1 MNFLYPNML
10 WCLFALAIPIVIHLF
25 NFRRHKIVYFSNTA
39 TLKTIEQENAK
50 TKKLKYIIA
59 LIMRMLF
66 IAGLVFAFA
75 YPYNPEQKLRT
86 DDADNLVAVYI
97 DNSMS
102 MHSQSS
108 EISLIEDAR
117 SSARKMVSNIS
128 PSQRFVLLTNSH
140 QPDNEYP
147 MNQDEMLMSVD
158 AMQTEASPLMF
169 NNLYENLQMIMKRN
183 CFESASLFM
192 YSDFQEN
199 MMNMEGL
206 VADSAIQI
214 VAMPLASDY
223 QQNIYIDTVWLSSP
237 ILQKGLANEI
247 NVRIVNESGK
257 EINGLPVNFE
267 IDGKSVAFNTI
278 DIPTNGKNDVAM
290 QFIINDDN
298 HGFISGTDAIH
309 RVSSYPASVSINDYP
324 ITFDDT
330 YNFVL
335 NVRPIIKIVELTS
348 NDSDVKTRFIAS
360 QPSSPIV
367 TLFSNDSLFDYHSV
381 DPRRIDQQYLSDC
394 QMIIID
400 GDANLNE
407 TMWQTIRDF
416 ANDGGSVVVFPSEVF
431 EGSNNSEFSNDT
443 LSISTIAF
451 QHPFFDDIFVNIPNN
466 ADLPKV
472 YKHVQIDKK
481 RFHNTLSLISL
492 QNGTSFFTLS
502 KIGSGNIFCFASQL
516 GKDWTNFADNSLFV
530 PIMYKIAMLGGQMSR
545 LSYTL
550 GVDKDLTINDLTA
563 FSEGDIR
570 IHDEKGNLEMIPMVE
585 MRNNRALIRLYDELP
600 GAGFYTI
607 NKGDEV
613 IETTAWNDNRK
624 ESKMKFLDREEVDK
638 LLKDKG
644 LNVLAVMKANE
655 IHSDDVMEMMV
666 RRSMLWK
673 SFILL
678 SLITMLIEILVLRF
692 WK

>member
-1 MNFLYPNML
+1 MSFLYPNIL
-10 WCLFALAIPIVIHLF
+10 WCLFALAIPIIIHLF

-75 YPYNPEQKLRT
+75 YPYNPEQKLKT

-117 SSARKMVSNIS
+117 ASARKMVSNIS

-147 MNQDEMLMSVD
+147 MNQDEMLMSID
-158 AMQTEASPLMF
+158 AMQIEASPLMF

-183 CFESASLFM
+183 GFKSASLFM
-192 YSDFQEN
+192 YSDFQDN
-199 MMNMEGL
+199 MMNMDGL
-206 VADSAIQI
+206 VADSAIQL
-214 VAMPLASDY
+214 VAMPLKSDY
-223 QQNIYIDTVWLSSP
+223 QQNIYIDTVWLTSP

-247 NVRIVNESGK
+247 NVRVVNESAK
-257 EINGLPVNFE
+257 DVNGLPVNFE

-278 DIPTNGKNDVAM
+278 DIPANGKNEVAM
-290 QFIINDDN
+290 QFVLNE
-298 HGFISGTDAIH
+298 SGEKVA
-309 RVSSYPASVSINDYP
+309 AVSINDYP

-330 YNFVL
+330 YNFTL
-335 NVRPIIKIVELTS
+335 NVRPIIKIVELST
-348 NDSDVKTRFIAS
+348 DVKTHGRAS
-360 QPSSPIV
+360 QQLQSPV
-367 TLFSNDSLFDYHSV
+367 ETLFSNDSLFSYNRI

-394 QMIIID
+394 QMVIVD

-407 TMWQTIRDF
+407 TMWKTIIDF
-416 ANDGGSVVVFPSEVF
+416 ANDGGSVVIFPSEVA
-431 EGSNNSEFSNDT
+431 ELSKVSEISNDT
-443 LSISTIAF
+443 LSISTIAS

-472 YKHVQIDKK
+472 FKHVQIDKK
-481 RFHNTLSLISL
+481 RFNNTLLLISL
-492 QNGTSFFTLS
+492 QNNTSFFTLS

-516 GKDWTNFADNSLFV
+516 GKDWTNFADNALFV
-530 PIMYKIAMLGGQMSR
+530 PIMYKIAMMGGQMNR
-545 LSYTL
+545 LAYTL
-550 GVDKDLTINDLTA
+550 GVDKDITINDLTA
-563 FSEGDIR
+563 FSEGDVRIR
-570 IHDEKGNLEMIPMVE
+570 DAQGNFEMIPMVE

-607 NKGDEV
+607 NRGDEV

-624 ESKMKFLDREEVDK
+624 ESKMKFWDREEVDK
-638 LLKDKG
+638 ILKDNG
-644 LNVLAVMKANE
+644 LNVLAVMKADD

-673 SFILL
+673 SFIIMALI
-678 SLITMLIEILVLRF
+678 SLLIEILVLRF

>member
-1 MNFLYPNML
+1 ML
-10 WCLFALAIPIVIHLF
+10 FGLFALAIPIIIHLF

-50 TKKLKYIIA
+50 TKKLKYIIS

-75 YPYNPEQKLRT
+75 YPYNPEQKLKV

-117 SSARKMVSNIS
+117 ASARKIVSNIS
-128 PSQRFVLLTNSH
+128 PSQRFVLLTNSR

-147 MNQDEMLMSVD
+147 MNQDEMLMSID
-158 AMQTEASPLMF
+158 AMQTEASPMSF

-183 CFESASLFM
+183 GFKSASLFM
-192 YSDFQEN
+192 YSDFQDN
-199 MMNMEGL
+199 MMSVDGL
-206 VADSAIQI
+206 VADSAIQL
-214 VAMPLASDY
+214 VAMPLKSDY

-247 NVRIVNESGK
+247 NVRVVNESGK
-257 EINGLPVNFE
+257 DINGLPVNFE

-278 DIPTNGKNDVAM
+278 DIPANGKNEVAM
-290 QFIINDDN
+290 QFVLHD
-298 HGFISGTDAIH
+298 SGENNAT
-309 RVSSYPASVSINDYP
+309 VSINDYP

-335 NVRPIIKIVELTS
+335 NVRPIIKIVELS
-348 NDSDVKTRFIAS
+348 AGVGDLSIK
-360 QPSSPIV
+360 
-367 TLFSNDSLFDYHSV
+367 TLFSNDSLFDYQV
-381 DPRRIDQQYLSDC
+381 MNPYRIDQQFLSDC
-394 QMIIID
+394 QMVVVD
-400 GDANLNE
+400 GNANLNE
-407 TMWQTIRDF
+407 TMWQTIIDF
-416 ANDGGSVVVFPSEVF
+416 ANNGGSVVVFPSEVSDN
-431 EGSNNSEFSNDT
+431 SNLSDDT
-443 LSISTIAF
+443 LSISTISS
-451 QHPFFDDIFVNIPNN
+451 HHDFFSDIFVNIPNN

-481 RFHNTLSLISL
+481 RFYNTLTLISL

-502 KIGSGNIFCFASQL
+502 KIGGGNVFSFASQF
-516 GKDWTNFADNSLFV
+516 GKDWTNFADNALFV
-530 PIMYKIAMLGGQMSR
+530 PIMYKVAMLGGQMGS
-545 LSYTL
+545 LLYTL
-550 GVDKDLTINDLTA
+550 GVDKEILINDLTA
-563 FSEGDIR
+563 FSDGDVRIR
-570 IHDEKGNLEMIPMVE
+570 DAQGSFEMIPIVE

-613 IETTAWNDNRK
+613 IETTAWNDSRK

-644 LNVLAVMKANE
+644 LNVLAVMKADE
-655 IHSDDVMEMMV
+655 IHSNDMMEMMV

-673 SFILL
+673 SFIILAL
-678 SLITMLIEILVLRF
+678 ISLLIEILVLRF

>member
-1 MNFLYPNML
+1 ML
-10 WCLFALAIPIVIHLF
+10 FGLFALAIPIIIHLF

-50 TKKLKYIIA
+50 TKKLKYIIS

-75 YPYNPEQKLRT
+75 YPYNPEQKLKV

-117 SSARKMVSNIS
+117 ASARKIVSNIS
-128 PSQRFVLLTNSH
+128 PSQRFVLLTNSR

-147 MNQDEMLMSVD
+147 MNQDEMLMSID
-158 AMQTEASPLMF
+158 AMQTEASPMSF

-183 CFESASLFM
+183 GFKSASLFM
-192 YSDFQEN
+192 YSDFQDN
-199 MMNMEGL
+199 MMSVDGL
-206 VADSAIQI
+206 VADSSIQL
-214 VAMPLASDY
+214 VAMPLKSDY
-223 QQNIYIDTVWLSSP
+223 QQNIYIDTVWLASP

-247 NVRIVNESGK
+247 NVRVVNESGK
-257 EINGLPVNFE
+257 DINGLPVNFE
-267 IDGKSVAFNTI
+267 IDGKSLAFNTI
-278 DIPTNGKNDVAM
+278 DIPANGKNEVAM
-290 QFIINDDN
+290 QFVLHD
-298 HGFISGTDAIH
+298 SGENNAT
-309 RVSSYPASVSINDYP
+309 VSINDYP

-335 NVRPIIKIVELTS
+335 NVRPIIKIVELS
-348 NDSDVKTRFIAS
+348 AGVGDLSIK
-360 QPSSPIV
+360 
-367 TLFSNDSLFDYHSV
+367 TLFSNDSLFDYQV
-381 DPRRIDQQYLSDC
+381 MNPYRIDQQYLSDC
-394 QMIIID
+394 QMVVVD
-400 GDANLNE
+400 GEANLNE
-407 TMWQTIRDF
+407 TMWQTIIDF
-416 ANDGGSVVVFPSEVF
+416 ANNGGSVVVFPSEVSDK
-431 EGSNNSEFSNDT
+431 SNLSDDT
-443 LSISTIAF
+443 LSISTISS
-451 QHPFFDDIFVNIPNN
+451 HHDFFSDIFVNIPNN

-481 RFHNTLSLISL
+481 RFSNTLTLISL
-492 QNGTSFFTLS
+492 QNSTSFFTLS
-502 KIGSGNIFCFASQL
+502 KIGGGNVFSFASQF
-516 GKDWTNFADNSLFV
+516 GKDWTNFADNALFV
-530 PIMYKIAMLGGQMSR
+530 PIMYKVAMLGGQMGR

-550 GVDKDLTINDLTA
+550 GVDKDILINDLTA
-563 FSEGDIR
+563 FSDGDVRIR
-570 IHDEKGNLEMIPMVE
+570 DAQGSFELIPIVE

-613 IETTAWNDNRK
+613 IETTAWNDSRK

-644 LNVLAVMKANE
+644 LNVLAVMKADE
-655 IHSDDVMEMMV
+655 IHSNDMMEMMV

-673 SFILL
+673 SFIILAL
-678 SLITMLIEILVLRF
+678 ISLLIEILVLRF

>member
-1 MNFLYPNML
+1 MKFLYPNML
-10 WCLFALAIPIVIHLF
+10 WWLFVLAIPIIIHLF

-50 TKKLKYIIA
+50 TKKLKYIFA

-75 YPYNPEQKLRT
+75 YPYNPDQKLKI

-117 SSARKMVSNIS
+117 SSARALVSNIS
-128 PSQRFVLLTNSH
+128 PSQRFVLLTNSR
-140 QPDNEYP
+140 QLDNEYP
-147 MNQDEMLMSVD
+147 MNQDEMLMSID
-158 AMQTEASPLMF
+158 AMQAEASPLTF

-183 CFESASLFM
+183 AFKSASLFM

-206 VADSAIQI
+206 VADSAIQL
-214 VAMPLASDY
+214 VVMPLASDY

-237 ILQKGLANEI
+237 ILQKDLANEI

-257 EINGLPVNFE
+257 DINGLPVNFE
-267 IDGKSVAFNTI
+267 IDSKSVAFNTI
-278 DIPTNGKNDVAM
+278 DIPANGKNDIAM
-290 QFIINDDN
+290 QFVLNE
-298 HGFISGTDAIH
+298 SGEKTA
-309 RVSSYPASVSINDYP
+309 VVSINDYP

-335 NVRPIIKIVELTS
+335 NVRPIIKIVELSTGTG
-348 NDSDVKTRFIAS
+348 DLAIK
-360 QPSSPIV
+360 
-367 TLFSNDSLFDYHSV
+367 TLFSNDSLFDYIV
-381 DPRRIDQQYLSDC
+381 MNPYRIDQQYLADC
-394 QMIIID
+394 QMVIID

-407 TMWQTIRDF
+407 TMWQTIIDF
-416 ANDGGSVVVFPSEVF
+416 AKDGGSVVVFPSEF
-431 EGSNNSEFSNDT
+431 SENSKSSDISDDT
-443 LSISTIAF
+443 LSISAISSN
-451 QHPFFDDIFVNIPNN
+451 HEFFSDIFVSIPKN

-481 RFHNTLSLISL
+481 QFTNTLTLISL
-492 QNGTSFFTLS
+492 QNSTSFFTLS
-502 KIGSGNIFCFASQL
+502 KVGSGNIFSFASQL
-516 GKDWTNFADNSLFV
+516 GKAWTNFADNSLFV

-550 GVDKDLTINDLTA
+550 GVDKDITINDLTA
-563 FSEGDIR
+563 FLEGDIR
-570 IHDEKGNLEMIPMVE
+570 IRDANDNFEMIPMVD

-600 GAGFYTI
+600 GAGFYTV

-624 ESKMKFLDREEVDK
+624 ESKMKFLDREEADK
-638 LLKDKG
+638 LLKDNG
-644 LNVLAVMKANE
+644 LNVLAVMKADE
-655 IHSDDVMEMMV
+655 IHSDDVMEMMI
-666 RRSMLWK
+666 RRSMMWK

>member
-1 MNFLYPNML
+1 ML
-10 WCLFALAIPIVIHLF
+10 FGLFALAIPIIIHLF

-50 TKKLKYIIA
+50 TKKLKYIIS

-66 IAGLVFAFA
+66 IVGLVFAFA
-75 YPYNPEQKLRT
+75 YPYNPEQKLKV

-117 SSARKMVSNIS
+117 ASARKIVGNIS
-128 PSQRFVLLTNSH
+128 PSQRFVLLTNSR

-147 MNQDEMLMSVD
+147 MNQDEMLMSID
-158 AMQTEASPLMF
+158 AMQTEASPMSF

-183 CFESASLFM
+183 GFKSASLFM
-192 YSDFQEN
+192 YSDFQDN
-199 MMNMEGL
+199 MMSVDGL
-206 VADSAIQI
+206 VADSSIQL
-214 VAMPLASDY
+214 VAMPLKSDY
-223 QQNIYIDTVWLSSP
+223 QQNIYIDTVWLASP

-247 NVRIVNESGK
+247 NVRVVNESGK
-257 EINGLPVNFE
+257 DINGLPVNFE

-278 DIPTNGKNDVAM
+278 DIPANGKNEVAM
-290 QFIINDDN
+290 QFVLHD
-298 HGFISGTDAIH
+298 SGENNAT
-309 RVSSYPASVSINDYP
+309 VSINDYP

-335 NVRPIIKIVELTS
+335 NVRPIIKIVELS
-348 NDSDVKTRFIAS
+348 AGVGDLSIK
-360 QPSSPIV
+360 
-367 TLFSNDSLFDYHSV
+367 TLFSNDSLFDYHV
-381 DPRRIDQQYLSDC
+381 MNPYRLDQQFLSDC
-394 QMIIID
+394 QMVVVD
-400 GDANLNE
+400 GEANLNE
-407 TMWQTIRDF
+407 TMWQTIIDF
-416 ANDGGSVVVFPSEVF
+416 ANNGGSVVVFPSEVSDK
-431 EGSNNSEFSNDT
+431 SNLSDDT
-443 LSISTIAF
+443 LSISTISS
-451 QHPFFDDIFVNIPNN
+451 HHEFFSDIFVNIPNN

-472 YKHVQIDKK
+472 YKHIQIDKS
-481 RFHNTLSLISL
+481 RFSNTLILISL

-502 KIGSGNIFCFASQL
+502 KIGSGNVFCFASQL
-516 GKDWTNFADNSLFV
+516 GKDWTNFADNALFV
-530 PIMYKIAMLGGQMSR
+530 PIMYKIAMISGQMNR

-550 GVDKDLTINDLTA
+550 GVDKDITINDLTA
-563 FSEGDIR
+563 FSDGDVRIR
-570 IHDEKGNLEMIPMVE
+570 DTQGNFEMIPMVE
-585 MRNNRALIRLYDELP
+585 MRNNRALIELYDELP

-607 NKGDEV
+607 SKGDEV

-624 ESKMKFLDREEVDK
+624 ESEMKFLDREEVYK

-644 LNVLAVMKANE
+644 LDVLAVMKADE
-655 IHSDDVMEMMV
+655 IHSNDMMEMMV

-673 SFILL
+673 SFIILAL
-678 SLITMLIEILVLRF
+678 ISLLIEILVLRF

>member
-1 MNFLYPNML
+1 MKFLYPNML
-10 WCLFALAIPIVIHLF
+10 WWLFALAIPIIIHLF
-25 NFRRHKIVYFSNTA
+25 NFRRHKIVYFSNTE

-75 YPYNPEQKLRT
+75 YPYNPDQKLKT

-117 SSARKMVSNIS
+117 SSARALVSNIS
-128 PSQRFVLLTNSH
+128 PSQRFVLLTNSR
-140 QPDNEYP
+140 QLDNEYP
-147 MNQDEMLMSVD
+147 MNQDEMLMSID
-158 AMQTEASPLMF
+158 AMQAEASPLMF

-183 CFESASLFM
+183 GFKSASLFM
-192 YSDFQEN
+192 YSDFQDN
-199 MMNMEGL
+199 MMIMEGL
-206 VADSAIQI
+206 VADSAIQL
-214 VAMPLASDY
+214 VVMPLASDY

-237 ILQKGLANEI
+237 ILQKDLANEI

-257 EINGLPVNFE
+257 DINGLPVNFE
-267 IDGKSVAFNTI
+267 IDSKSVAFNTI
-278 DIPTNGKNDVAM
+278 DIPANGKNDIAM
-290 QFIINDDN
+290 QFVLNE
-298 HGFISGTDAIH
+298 SGEKTA
-309 RVSSYPASVSINDYP
+309 VVSINDYP

-335 NVRPIIKIVELTS
+335 NVRPIIKIVELSTGTG
-348 NDSDVKTRFIAS
+348 DLAIK
-360 QPSSPIV
+360 
-367 TLFSNDSLFDYHSV
+367 TLFSNDSLFDYIV
-381 DPRRIDQQYLSDC
+381 MNPYRIDQQYLADC
-394 QMIIID
+394 QMVIVD

-407 TMWQTIRDF
+407 TMWQTIIDF
-416 ANDGGSVVVFPSEVF
+416 AKDGGSVVVFPSEF
-431 EGSNNSEFSNDT
+431 SENSKSSDISDDT
-443 LSISTIAF
+443 LSISTISSN
-451 QHPFFDDIFVNIPNN
+451 HEFFNDIFVNIPNN

-481 RFHNTLSLISL
+481 QFTNTLTLISL
-492 QNGTSFFTLS
+492 QNSTSFFTLS
-502 KIGSGNIFCFASQL
+502 KVGSGNIFSFASQL
-516 GKDWTNFADNSLFV
+516 GKDWTNFAENSLFV

-550 GVDKDLTINDLTA
+550 GVDKDITINDLTA

-570 IHDEKGNLEMIPMVE
+570 IRDANDNFEMIPMVD

-600 GAGFYTI
+600 GAGFYTVNI
-607 NKGDEV
+607 GDEV

-638 LLKDKG
+638 LLKDNG
-644 LNVLAVMKANE
+644 LNVLAVMKADE
-655 IHSDDVMEMMV
+655 IHSDDVMEMMI
-666 RRSMLWK
+666 RRSMMWK

>member
-1 MNFLYPNML
+1 ML
-10 WCLFALAIPIVIHLF
+10 FGLFALAIPIIIHLF

-50 TKKLKYIIA
+50 TKKLKYIIS

-75 YPYNPEQKLRT
+75 YPYNPEQKLKV

-117 SSARKMVSNIS
+117 ASARKIVSNIS
-128 PSQRFVLLTNSH
+128 PSQRFVLLTNSR

-147 MNQDEMLMSVD
+147 MNQDEMLMSID
-158 AMQTEASPLMF
+158 AMQTEASPMSF

-183 CFESASLFM
+183 GFKSASLFM
-192 YSDFQEN
+192 YSDFQDN
-199 MMNMEGL
+199 MMSVDGL
-206 VADSAIQI
+206 VADSAIQL
-214 VAMPLASDY
+214 VAMPLKSDY

-247 NVRIVNESGK
+247 NVRVVNESGK
-257 EINGLPVNFE
+257 DINGLPVNFE

-278 DIPTNGKNDVAM
+278 DIPANGKNEVAM
-290 QFIINDDN
+290 QFVLHD
-298 HGFISGTDAIH
+298 SGENNAT
-309 RVSSYPASVSINDYP
+309 VSINDYP

-335 NVRPIIKIVELTS
+335 NVRPIIKIVELS
-348 NDSDVKTRFIAS
+348 AGVGDLSIK
-360 QPSSPIV
+360 
-367 TLFSNDSLFDYHSV
+367 TLFSNDSLFDYHV
-381 DPRRIDQQYLSDC
+381 MNPYRIDQQYLSDC
-394 QMIIID
+394 QMVVVD
-400 GDANLNE
+400 GEANLNE
-407 TMWQTIRDF
+407 TMWQTIIDF
-416 ANDGGSVVVFPSEVF
+416 ANNGGSVVVFPSEVSDK
-431 EGSNNSEFSNDT
+431 SNLSDDT
-443 LSISTIAF
+443 LSISTISS
-451 QHPFFDDIFVNIPNN
+451 HHEFFSDIFVNIPNN
-466 ADLPKV
+466 ADLPRV

-481 RFHNTLSLISL
+481 RFSNTLTLISL

-502 KIGSGNIFCFASQL
+502 KIGGGNVFSFASQF
-516 GKDWTNFADNSLFV
+516 GRDWTNFADNALFV
-530 PIMYKIAMLGGQMSR
+530 PIMYKVAMLGGQMGR

-550 GVDKDLTINDLTA
+550 GVDKDILINDLTA
-563 FSEGDIR
+563 FSDGDVRIR
-570 IHDEKGNLEMIPMVE
+570 DAQGSFEMIPIVE

-600 GAGFYTI
+600 GAGFYTV

-613 IETTAWNDNRK
+613 IETTAWNDSRK

-644 LNVLAVMKANE
+644 LNVLAVMKADE
-655 IHSDDVMEMMV
+655 IHSNDMMEMMV

-673 SFILL
+673 SFIILAL
-678 SLITMLIEILVLRF
+678 ISLLIEILVLRF

>member
-1 MNFLYPNML
+1 MSFLYPNML
-10 WCLFALAIPIVIHLF
+10 FGLFALAIPIVIHLF

-39 TLKTIEQENAK
+39 TLKTIEQEDAK

-75 YPYNPEQKLRT
+75 YPYNPEHKLKT

-102 MHSQSS
+102 MHSLSS
-108 EISLIEDAR
+108 EVSLIEDAR
-117 SSARKMVSNIS
+117 SSARALVSNIS
-128 PSQRFVLLTNSH
+128 PSQRFVLLTNSR

-147 MNQDEMLMSVD
+147 MNQDEMLMSID
-158 AMQTEASPLMF
+158 AMQTEASPMSF

-183 CFESASLFM
+183 GFKSASLFM
-192 YSDFQEN
+192 YSDFQDN

-206 VADSAIQI
+206 VADSAIQL
-214 VAMPLASDY
+214 VAMPLKSDY

-237 ILQKGLANEI
+237 ILQKDLANEI

-257 EINGLPVNFE
+257 DINGLPVNFE

-278 DIPTNGKNDVAM
+278 DIPANGKNEVAM
-290 QFIINDDN
+290 QFVLHD
-298 HGFISGTDAIH
+298 SGENNAT
-309 RVSSYPASVSINDYP
+309 VSINDYP

-335 NVRPIIKIVELTS
+335 NVRPIIKIVELSGVETHG
-348 NDSDVKTRFIAS
+348 RAS
-360 QPSSPIV
+360 LQSVSPIA
-367 TLFSNDSLFDYHSV
+367 TLFSNDSLFDYHV
-381 DPRRIDQQYLSDC
+381 MNPYRIDQQYLADC

-407 TMWQTIRDF
+407 TMWQNIIDF
-416 ANDGGSVVVFPSEVF
+416 ANDGGSVVVFPSESSESSKV
-431 EGSNNSEFSNDT
+431 SEFSDDT
-443 LSISTIAF
+443 LSISAISSN
-451 QHPFFDDIFVNIPNN
+451 HEFFSDIFVSIPNN

-481 RFHNTLSLISL
+481 HFSNTLSLILL

-502 KIGSGNIFCFASQL
+502 KIGSGNIFSFASQL

-530 PIMYKIAMLGGQMSR
+530 PIMYKIAMLGGQMGR

-550 GVDKDLTINDLTA
+550 GVDKDIVINDLTA

-570 IHDEKGNLEMIPMVE
+570 IRDEQGNFEMIPMVE
-585 MRNNRALIRLYDELP
+585 MRNNRALVRLYDELP

-607 NKGDEV
+607 NKGDE
-613 IETTAWNDNRK
+613 IIDKTAWNDNRK

-638 LLKDKG
+638 LLKDNS
-644 LNVLAVMKANE
+644 LNVLAVMKSDE
-655 IHSDDVMEMMV
+655 IHSNDVMEMMI
-666 RRSMLWK
+666 RRSMMWK

-678 SLITMLIEILVLRF
+678 SLISLLIEILVLRF

>member
-1 MNFLYPNML
+1 MSFLYPNIL
-10 WCLFALAIPIVIHLF
+10 WCLFALAIPIIIHLF

-75 YPYNPEQKLRT
+75 YPYNREQKLKT

-117 SSARKMVSNIS
+117 ASARKMVSNIS

-147 MNQDEMLMSVD
+147 MNQDEMLMSID
-158 AMQTEASPLMF
+158 AMQIEASPLMF

-183 CFESASLFM
+183 GFKSASLFM
-192 YSDFQEN
+192 YSDFQDN
-199 MMNMEGL
+199 MMNMDGL
-206 VADSAIQI
+206 VADSAIQL
-214 VAMPLASDY
+214 VAMPLKSDY
-223 QQNIYIDTVWLSSP
+223 QQNIYIDTVWLTSP

-247 NVRIVNESGK
+247 NVRVVNESAK
-257 EINGLPVNFE
+257 DVNGLPVNFE

-278 DIPTNGKNDVAM
+278 DIPANGKNEVAM
-290 QFIINDDN
+290 QFVLNE
-298 HGFISGTDAIH
+298 SGEKVA
-309 RVSSYPASVSINDYP
+309 AVSINDYP

-330 YNFVL
+330 YNFTL
-335 NVRPIIKIVELTS
+335 NERPIIKIVELST
-348 NDSDVKTRFIAS
+348 DVKTHGRAS
-360 QPSSPIV
+360 QQLQSPV
-367 TLFSNDSLFDYHSV
+367 ETLFSNDSLFSYNRI

-394 QMIIID
+394 QMVIVD

-407 TMWQTIRDF
+407 TMWKTIIDF
-416 ANDGGSVVVFPSEVF
+416 ANDGGSVVIFPSEVA
-431 EGSNNSEFSNDT
+431 ELSKVSEISNDT
-443 LSISTIAF
+443 LSISTIAS

-472 YKHVQIDKK
+472 FKHVQIDKK
-481 RFHNTLSLISL
+481 RFNNTLLLISL
-492 QNGTSFFTLS
+492 QNNTSFFTLS

-516 GKDWTNFADNSLFV
+516 GKDWTNFADNALFV
-530 PIMYKIAMLGGQMSR
+530 PIMYKIAMMGGQMSR

-550 GVDKDLTINDLTA
+550 GIDKDITINNLTA

-570 IHDEKGNLEMIPMVE
+570 ICDEKSSFEMIPMVE
-585 MRNNRALIRLYDELP
+585 MRNNRVLIRLYDELP

-607 NKGDEV
+607 NRGDEV

-638 LLKDKG
+638 LLKDNG
-644 LNVLAVMKANE
+644 LNVLAVMKADD

-673 SFILL
+673 SFIIMALI
-678 SLITMLIEILVLRF
+678 SLLIEILVLRF

>member
-1 MNFLYPNML
+1 MSFLYPNML
-10 WCLFALAIPIVIHLF
+10 WCLFALAIPIIIHLF

-75 YPYNPEQKLRT
+75 YPYNPEQKLKI

-117 SSARKMVSNIS
+117 SSARALVSNIS
-128 PSQRFVLLTNSH
+128 PSQRFVLLTNSR
-140 QPDNEYP
+140 QLDNEYP
-147 MNQDEMLMSVD
+147 MNQDEMLMSID
-158 AMQTEASPLMF
+158 AMQTEASPLTF

-183 CFESASLFM
+183 GFKSASLFM

-199 MMNMEGL
+199 MMNMDA
-206 VADSAIQI
+206 VSADSAIQI

-237 ILQKGLANEI
+237 VLQIGLANEV
-247 NVRIVNESGK
+247 NARIVNESDK
-257 EINGLPVNFE
+257 DVNGLPVYLE
-267 IDGKSVAFNTI
+267 IAGSSVAFTTV
-278 DIPTNGKNDVAM
+278 DIPANGKNEVAM
-290 QFIINDDN
+290 QFVLNE
-298 HGFISGTDAIH
+298 SGEKTAT
-309 RVSSYPASVSINDYP
+309 VSINDYP

-335 NVRPIIKIVELTS
+335 NVRPVIKITELS
-348 NDSDVKTRFIAS
+348 ANNGES
-360 QPSSPIV
+360 QISA
-367 TLFSNDSLFDYHSV
+367 LFSNDSMFDYNRV
-381 DPRRIDQQYLSDC
+381 DPRRIDQQYLTDC
-394 QMIIID
+394 QMVIVD
-400 GDANLNE
+400 GDADINE
-407 TMWQTIRDF
+407 TMWQSIIDF
-416 ANDGGSVVVFPSEVF
+416 ANDGGSVVVFPSERS
-431 EGSNNSEFSNDT
+431 ENSNNSEFSNDT
-443 LSISTIAF
+443 LSISHIASN
-451 QHPFFDDIFVNIPNN
+451 HEFFSDIFVNIPNN

-472 YKHVQIDKK
+472 FKHSQIDKK
-481 RFHNTLSLISL
+481 RFPNTLTLISL

-502 KIGSGNIFCFASQL
+502 KIGNGNVFSFASQL

-530 PIMYKIAMLGGQMSR
+530 PIIYKIAMLGGQMNR

-570 IHDEKGNLEMIPMVE
+570 IRDAQGNFEMIPMVE

-613 IETTAWNDNRK
+613 IETMAWNDNRK

-638 LLKDKG
+638 LLKDNG
-644 LNVLAVMKANE
+644 LNVLAVMKADE
-655 IHSDDVMEMMV
+655 IHSDDVMRIMI
-666 RRSMLWK
+666 RRSMMWK
-673 SFILL
+673 SFIILA
-678 SLITMLIEILVLRF
+678 LITLLIEILVLRF

>member
-1 MNFLYPNML
+1 MSFLYPNIL
-10 WCLFALAIPIVIHLF
+10 WCLFALAIPIIIHLF

-66 IAGLVFAFA
+66 IAALVFAFSH
-75 YPYNPEQKLRT
+75 PYNPEQKLKT

-102 MHSQSS
+102 MQSQSS

-117 SSARKMVSNIS
+117 ASARKIVSNIS
-128 PSQRFVLLTNSH
+128 PSQRFVLLTNSR

-147 MNQDEMLMSVD
+147 MNQDEMLMSID
-158 AMQTEASPLMF
+158 AMQTESSPMSF

-183 CFESASLFM
+183 GFKSASLFM
-192 YSDFQEN
+192 YSDFQDN
-199 MMNMEGL
+199 MMNMDGL
-206 VADSAIQI
+206 VADSAIQL
-214 VAMPLASDY
+214 VAMPLKSDY

-237 ILQKGLANEI
+237 VLQSGLANEV
-247 NVRIVNESGK
+247 NARIVNESAK
-257 EINGLPVNFE
+257 DVNGLPVYIE
-267 IDGKSVAFNTI
+267 IAGSSVAFTTV
-278 DIPTNGKNDVAM
+278 DIPANGKNDIAM
-290 QFIINDDN
+290 QFVLNE
-298 HGFISGTDAIH
+298 SGEKNAT
-309 RVSSYPASVSINDYP
+309 VSINDYP

-335 NVRPIIKIVELTS
+335 NVRPIIKIVELS
-348 NDSDVKTRFIAS
+348 AGAGDLAI
-360 QPSSPIV
+360 Q
-367 TLFSNDSLFDYHSV
+367 TLFENDSLFEYHTIS
-381 DPRRIDQQYLSDC
+381 PYRIDQQYLSDC
-394 QMIIID
+394 QMVIID
-400 GDANLNE
+400 GDVNLNE
-407 TMWQTIRDF
+407 TMWQTIIDF
-416 ANDGGSVVVFPSEVF
+416 ANDGGSVIVFPSE
-431 EGSNNSEFSNDT
+431 GSEHSNVSEFSNDT
-443 LSISTIAF
+443 LSISTIAS
-451 QHPFFDDIFVNIPNN
+451 HHEFFSDIFVNIPNN

-472 YKHVQIDKK
+472 FKHVQIDKK
-481 RFHNTLSLISL
+481 RFSNSLMIISL

-502 KIGSGNIFCFASQL
+502 KIGSGNVFCFASQL
-516 GKDWTNFADNSLFV
+516 GKDWTNFADNALFV
-530 PIMYKIAMLGGQMSR
+530 PIMYKIAMLGGQMSQ

-550 GVDKDLTINDLTA
+550 GVDKDIMINDLTA
-563 FSEGDIR
+563 FSEGDVRIR
-570 IHDEKGNLEMIPMVE
+570 DAQGNFEMIPMVD

-613 IETTAWNDNRK
+613 IETTAWNDSRK
-624 ESKMKFLDREEVDK
+624 ESKMKFSDREEVDK
-638 LLKDKG
+638 ILKDNG
-644 LNVLAVMKANE
+644 LNVLAVMKADE
-655 IHSDDVMEMMV
+655 IHSNDVMEMMV

-678 SLITMLIEILVLRF
+678 SLISLLIEILVLRF

>member
-1 MNFLYPNML
+1 MSFLYPNML
-10 WCLFALAIPIVIHLF
+10 WCLFALAVPIIIHLF

-75 YPYNPEQKLRT
+75 YPYNPEQKLKT
-86 DDADNLVAVYI
+86 DDAENLVAVYI

-117 SSARKMVSNIS
+117 SSARALVSNIR
-128 PSQRFVLLTNSH
+128 PSQRFVLLTNSR
-140 QPDNEYP
+140 QLDNEYP
-147 MNQDEMLMSVD
+147 MNKDEMLMSID
-158 AMQTEASPLMF
+158 AMQTEASPLAF

-183 CFESASLFM
+183 GFKSSSLFM

-199 MMNMEGL
+199 MMSMEG
-206 VADSAIQI
+206 VVSDSTIQI

-237 ILQKGLANEI
+237 VLQIGLANEV
-247 NVRIVNESGK
+247 NARIVNESDK
-257 EINGLPVNFE
+257 AVNGLPVYLE
-267 IDGKSVAFNTI
+267 IAGSSVAFTTV
-278 DIPTNGKNDVAM
+278 DILANGKNEVAM
-290 QFIINDDN
+290 QFVLNE
-298 HGFISGTDAIH
+298 SGEKTAT
-309 RVSSYPASVSINDYP
+309 VSINDYP

-335 NVRPIIKIVELTS
+335 NVRPVIKIAELS
-348 NDSDVKTRFIAS
+348 ANNGELPFA
-360 QPSSPIV
+360 
-367 TLFSNDSLFDYHSV
+367 TLFSNDLLFDYDRV
-381 DPRRIDQQYLSDC
+381 DPRRIDQQYLADC
-394 QMIIID
+394 QMVIVD
-400 GDANLNE
+400 GDADINE
-407 TMWQTIRDF
+407 TMWQSIIDF
-416 ANDGGSVVVFPSEVF
+416 ANDGGSVVVFPSERS
-431 EGSNNSEFSNDT
+431 ENSNNSEFSNDT
-443 LSISTIAF
+443 LSISAIASN
-451 QHPFFDDIFVNIPNN
+451 HEFFSDIFVNIPDN

-472 YKHVQIDKK
+472 FKHVQIDKK
-481 RFHNTLSLISL
+481 RFPNTLTLISL

-502 KIGSGNIFCFASQL
+502 KVGSGNIFSFASQL
-516 GKDWTNFADNSLFV
+516 GKDWTNFTDNSLFV
-530 PIMYKIAMLGGQMSR
+530 PIMYKIAMLGGQMNR

-570 IHDEKGNLEMIPMVE
+570 IRDAQGNFEMIPMVE

-613 IETTAWNDNRK
+613 IETMAWNDNRK

-638 LLKDKG
+638 LLKDNG
-644 LNVLAVMKANE
+644 LNVLAVMKADE
-655 IHSDDVMEMMV
+655 IHSDDVMKTMI
-666 RRSMLWK
+666 RRSMMWK
-673 SFILL
+673 SFIILA
-678 SLITMLIEILVLRF
+678 LITLLIEILVLRF

>member
-1 MNFLYPNML
+1 ML
-10 WCLFALAIPIVIHLF
+10 WCLFVLAIPIIIHLF

-75 YPYNPEQKLRT
+75 YPYNPDQKLKT
-86 DDADNLVAVYI
+86 DDADNLMAVYI

-117 SSARKMVSNIS
+117 SSARALVSNIS
-128 PSQRFVLLTNSH
+128 PSQRFVLLTNSR
-140 QPDNEYP
+140 QLDNEYP
-147 MNQDEMLMSVD
+147 MNQDEMLMSID
-158 AMQTEASPLMF
+158 AMQTEASPLTF
-169 NNLYENLQMIMKRN
+169 NNLYENLQMIIKRN
-183 CFESASLFM
+183 GFKSASLFV

-199 MMNMEGL
+199 MMNMDGL

-214 VAMPLASDY
+214 VAMPLKSDY

-237 ILQKGLANEI
+237 ILQQDLANEI
-247 NVRIVNESGK
+247 NVRIVNESEK
-257 EINGLPVNFE
+257 DINGLPVNFE

-278 DIPTNGKNDVAM
+278 DIRANEKNDIAM
-290 QFIINDDN
+290 QFVLDN
-298 HGFISGTDAIH
+298 GGDAARH
-309 RVSSYPASVSINDYP
+309 VSTMASVSINDYP

-335 NVRPIIKIVELTS
+335 NVRPIIKIVELSTGTG
-348 NDSDVKTRFIAS
+348 DLTIK
-360 QPSSPIV
+360 
-367 TLFSNDSLFDYHSV
+367 TLFANDSLFDYNV
-381 DPRRIDQQYLSDC
+381 MNPYRIDQQYLSDC
-394 QMIIID
+394 QMVIID
-400 GDANLNE
+400 GDADLNE
-407 TMWQTIRDF
+407 TMRQNIIDF
-416 ANDGGSVVVFPSEVF
+416 ARDGGSVVVFPSESSEYF
-431 EGSNNSEFSNDT
+431 ESSEISDDT
-443 LSISTIAF
+443 LSISTIASN
-451 QHPFFDDIFVNIPNN
+451 HEFFNDIFVNIPHN
-466 ADLPKV
+466 ADLPTV
-472 YKHVQIDKK
+472 YKYIQIDKK
-481 RFHNTLSLISL
+481 RFSNTMTLISL

-502 KIGSGNIFCFASQL
+502 KVGGGNIFSFASQL

-570 IHDEKGNLEMIPMVE
+570 IRDAQGSFEMIPMVE
-585 MRNNRALIRLYDELP
+585 IRNNQVLIRLYDELP
-600 GAGFYTI
+600 GAGLYTI
-607 NKGDEV
+607 NKGAEV
-613 IETTAWNDNRK
+613 IETMAWNDNRI
-624 ESKMKFLDREEVDK
+624 ESKMKFLDREEVYK
-638 LLKDKG
+638 LLKDNG
-644 LNVLAVMKANE
+644 LNILAVMKADE
-655 IHSDDVMEMMV
+655 IHSDDMMEMMV
-666 RRSMLWK
+666 RRSMIWK

>member
-1 MNFLYPNML
+1 ML
-10 WCLFALAIPIVIHLF
+10 FGLFALAIPIIIHLF

-50 TKKLKYIIA
+50 TKKLKYIIS

-75 YPYNPEQKLRT
+75 YPYNPEQKLKV

-117 SSARKMVSNIS
+117 ASARKIIGNIS
-128 PSQRFVLLTNSH
+128 PSQRFVLLTNSR

-147 MNQDEMLMSVD
+147 MNQDEMLMSID
-158 AMQTEASPLMF
+158 AMQTEASPMSF

-183 CFESASLFM
+183 AFKSASLFM
-192 YSDFQEN
+192 YSDFQDN
-199 MMNMEGL
+199 MMSVDGL
-206 VADSAIQI
+206 VADSAIQL
-214 VAMPLASDY
+214 VAMPLKSDY

-247 NVRIVNESGK
+247 NVRVVNESGK
-257 EINGLPVNFE
+257 DINGLPVNFE

-278 DIPTNGKNDVAM
+278 DIPANGKNEVAM
-290 QFIINDDN
+290 QFVLHD
-298 HGFISGTDAIH
+298 SGENNAT
-309 RVSSYPASVSINDYP
+309 VSINDYP

-335 NVRPIIKIVELTS
+335 NVRPIIKIVELS
-348 NDSDVKTRFIAS
+348 AGVGDLSIK
-360 QPSSPIV
+360 
-367 TLFSNDSLFDYHSV
+367 TLFSNDSLFDYQV
-381 DPRRIDQQYLSDC
+381 MNPYRIDQQYLSDC
-394 QMIIID
+394 QMVIVD
-400 GDANLNE
+400 GDASLNE
-407 TMWQTIRDF
+407 TMWQTIIDF
-416 ANDGGSVVVFPSEVF
+416 ANNGGSVVVFPSEVSDK
-431 EGSNNSEFSNDT
+431 SNLSDDT
-443 LSISTIAF
+443 LSISTISS
-451 QHPFFDDIFVNIPNN
+451 HHEFFSDIFVNIPNN
-466 ADLPKV
+466 ANLPRV

-481 RFHNTLSLISL
+481 RFSNTLTLISL

-502 KIGSGNIFCFASQL
+502 KIGGGNVFSFTSQF
-516 GKDWTNFADNSLFV
+516 GKDWTNFADNALFV
-530 PIMYKIAMLGGQMSR
+530 PIMYKVAMLGGQMGR

-550 GVDKDLTINDLTA
+550 GVDKDILINDLKA
-563 FSEGDIR
+563 FSDGDVRIR
-570 IHDEKGNLEMIPMVE
+570 DAQGSFEMIPIVE
-585 MRNNRALIRLYDELP
+585 MRNNRTLIRLYDELP
-600 GAGFYTI
+600 GAGFYTV

-613 IETTAWNDNRK
+613 IETTAWNDSRK

-644 LNVLAVMKANE
+644 LNVLAVMKADE
-655 IHSDDVMEMMV
+655 IHSNDMMEMMV

-673 SFILL
+673 SFIILAL
-678 SLITMLIEILVLRF
+678 ISLLIEILVLRF

>member
-1 MNFLYPNML
+1 MSFLYPNIL
-10 WCLFALAIPIVIHLF
+10 WCLFALAIPIIIHLF

-75 YPYNPEQKLRT
+75 YPYNPEQKLKT

-102 MHSQSS
+102 MQSQSS

-117 SSARKMVSNIS
+117 ASARKIVSNIS
-128 PSQRFVLLTNSH
+128 PSQRFVLLTNSR

-147 MNQDEMLMSVD
+147 MNQDEMLMSID
-158 AMQTEASPLMF
+158 AMQTESSPMSF

-183 CFESASLFM
+183 GFKSASLFM
-192 YSDFQEN
+192 YSDFQDN
-199 MMNMEGL
+199 MMNMDGL
-206 VADSAIQI
+206 VADSAIQL
-214 VAMPLASDY
+214 VAMPLKSDY

-237 ILQKGLANEI
+237 VLQSGLANEV
-247 NVRIVNESGK
+247 NARIVNESAK
-257 EINGLPVNFE
+257 DVNGLPVYLE
-267 IDGKSVAFNTI
+267 IAGSSVAFTTV
-278 DIPTNGKNDVAM
+278 DIPANGKNDIAM
-290 QFIINDDN
+290 QFVLNE
-298 HGFISGTDAIH
+298 SGEKNAT
-309 RVSSYPASVSINDYP
+309 VSINDYP
-324 ITFDDT
+324 ITFDDI

-335 NVRPIIKIVELTS
+335 NVRPIIKIVELS
-348 NDSDVKTRFIAS
+348 AGAGDLAI
-360 QPSSPIV
+360 Q
-367 TLFSNDSLFDYHSV
+367 TLFENDSLFEYHTIS
-381 DPRRIDQQYLSDC
+381 PYRIDQQSLSDC
-394 QMIIID
+394 QMVIID

-407 TMWQTIRDF
+407 TMWQTIIDF
-416 ANDGGSVVVFPSEVF
+416 ANDGGSVIVFPSE
-431 EGSNNSEFSNDT
+431 GSEHSNVSEFSNDT
-443 LSISTIAF
+443 LSISTIAS
-451 QHPFFDDIFVNIPNN
+451 HHEFFSDIFVNIPNN

-472 YKHVQIDKK
+472 FKHVQIDKK
-481 RFHNTLSLISL
+481 RFSNSLMLISL

-502 KIGSGNIFCFASQL
+502 KIGRGNVFCFASQL
-516 GKDWTNFADNSLFV
+516 GKDWTNFADNALFV
-530 PIMYKIAMLGGQMSR
+530 PIMYKIAMLGGQMSQ

-550 GVDKDLTINDLTA
+550 GVDKDIMINDLTA
-563 FSEGDIR
+563 FSEGDVRIR
-570 IHDEKGNLEMIPMVE
+570 DAQGNFEMIPMVD

-613 IETTAWNDNRK
+613 IETTAWNDSRK
-624 ESKMKFLDREEVDK
+624 ESKMKFSDREEVDK
-638 LLKDKG
+638 ILKDNG
-644 LNVLAVMKANE
+644 LNVLAVMKADE
-655 IHSDDVMEMMV
+655 IHSNDVMEMMV

-678 SLITMLIEILVLRF
+678 SLISLLIEILVLRF

>member
-1 MNFLYPNML
+1 MKFLYPNML
-10 WCLFALAIPIVIHLF
+10 WCLFALAIPIIIHLF

-75 YPYNPEQKLRT
+75 YPYNPEQKLKT

-117 SSARKMVSNIS
+117 VSARALVSNIS
-128 PSQRFVLLTNSH
+128 PSQRFVLLTNSR
-140 QPDNEYP
+140 QLDNEYP
-147 MNQDEMLMSVD
+147 MNQDEMLMSID
-158 AMQTEASPLMF
+158 AMQTEASPLTF

-183 CFESASLFM
+183 GFKSASLFM
-192 YSDFQEN
+192 YSDFQDN
-199 MMNMEGL
+199 MMNMEGV

-214 VAMPLASDY
+214 VAMPLKSDY

-237 ILQKGLANEI
+237 ILQKDLANEI
-247 NVRIVNESGK
+247 NVRVVNESVK
-257 EINGLPVNFE
+257 EIKGLPVNFE
-267 IDGKSVAFNTI
+267 IDGKAVAFNTI
-278 DIPTNGKNDVAM
+278 DVPANGKNEVAM
-290 QFIINDDN
+290 QFVLNE
-298 HGFISGTDAIH
+298 SGEKTAT
-309 RVSSYPASVSINDYP
+309 VSINDYP

-335 NVRPIIKIVELTS
+335 NVRPIIKIVELST
-348 NDSDVKTRFIAS
+348 NNGDAAIK
-360 QPSSPIV
+360 
-367 TLFSNDSLFDYHSV
+367 TLFSNDSLFEYHAV
-381 DPRRIDQQYLSDC
+381 DSRRIDQQYLADC
-394 QMIIID
+394 QMVIAD
-400 GDANLNE
+400 SDAEINE
-407 TMWQTIRDF
+407 TMWQNIIDF
-416 ANDGGSVVVFPSEVF
+416 AKDGGSVVVFPSERS
-431 EGSNNSEFSNDT
+431 ENSNNTEFFNDT
-443 LSISTIAF
+443 LSISHIASN
-451 QHPFFDDIFVNIPNN
+451 HEFFNDIFINIPAN

-481 RFHNTLSLISL
+481 RFSNTLTLISL

-502 KIGSGNIFCFASQL
+502 KIGSGNVFCFASKL
-516 GKDWTNFADNSLFV
+516 GKDWSNFTENSLFV
-530 PIMYKIAMLGGQMSR
+530 PIMYKIAMLGGKVDR
-545 LSYTL
+545 LSYTIGIDNEL
-550 GVDKDLTINDLTA
+550 LINDLSV
-563 FSEGDIR
+563 FSEGNIR
-570 IHDEKGNLEMIPMVE
+570 IRDIENTSEMIPIVE
-585 MRNNRALIRLYDELP
+585 LRNNRALIRLYDDLP

-607 NKGDEV
+607 NRGGEV
-613 IETTAWNDNRK
+613 IETTAWNDSRK
-624 ESKMKFLDREEVDK
+624 ESKMKFLDGEEVDK
-638 LLKDKG
+638 MLKNNG
-644 LNVLAVMKANE
+644 LNVLAVMRADE
-655 IHSDDVMEMMV
+655 IHSNDVMEIMV

-673 SFILL
+673 SFIIL

>member
-10 WCLFALAIPIVIHLF
+10 WCLFALAIPIIIHLF

-75 YPYNPEQKLRT
+75 YPYNTEQKLKT

-117 SSARKMVSNIS
+117 ASARALVSNIS
-128 PSQRFVLLTNSH
+128 PSQRFVLLTNSR
-140 QPDNEYP
+140 QLDNEYP
-147 MNQDEMLMSVD
+147 MNQDEMLMSID
-158 AMQTEASPLMF
+158 AMQTEASPLTF

-183 CFESASLFM
+183 GFKSVSLFM

-199 MMNMEGL
+199 MMNMDGL

-214 VAMPLASDY
+214 VVMPLASDY

-237 ILQKGLANEI
+237 ILQKDLANEI
-247 NVRIVNESGK
+247 NLRIVNESGK
-257 EINGLPVNFE
+257 DINGLPVNFE

-278 DIPTNGKNDVAM
+278 DIPANGKNDIAM
-290 QFIINDDN
+290 QFVLTE
-298 HGFISGTDAIH
+298 SGEKTAI
-309 RVSSYPASVSINDYP
+309 VSINDYP

-335 NVRPIIKIVELTS
+335 NVRPIIRIVELST
-348 NDSDVKTRFIAS
+348 NNGDAAIK
-360 QPSSPIV
+360 
-367 TLFSNDSLFDYHSV
+367 TLFSNDSLFDYHV
-381 DPRRIDQQYLSDC
+381 INPYRIDQQYLSDC
-394 QMIIID
+394 QMVIVD

-407 TMWQTIRDF
+407 TMWKTIIDF
-416 ANDGGSVVVFPSEVF
+416 ANDGGSVVIFPSEVA
-431 EGSNNSEFSNDT
+431 ELSKISEISYDT
-443 LSISTIAF
+443 LSISAISSN
-451 QHPFFDDIFVNIPNN
+451 HEFFNDIFVSIPNN

-472 YKHVQIDKK
+472 YKHIQIDKK
-481 RFHNTLSLISL
+481 RFSNTLTLISL

-502 KIGSGNIFCFASQL
+502 KIGSGNIFSFASQL
-516 GKDWTNFADNSLFV
+516 GKDWTNYADNSLFV
-530 PIMYKIAMLGGQMSR
+530 PIMYKIAMLGGQMNK

-550 GVDKDLTINDLTA
+550 GVDKDLTLNDLTA

-570 IHDEKGNLEMIPMVE
+570 IRDVNDNFEMIPMVDI
-585 MRNNRALIRLYDELP
+585 RNNRAMIRLYDELP

-607 NKGDEV
+607 NKGDEI
-613 IETTAWNDNRK
+613 IETTAWNDNRE

-638 LLKDKG
+638 LLKDNG
-644 LNVLAVMKANE
+644 LNVLAVMKNDE
-655 IHSDDVMEMMV
+655 IHSDDVMEMMI
-666 RRSMLWK
+666 RRSMMWK

>member
-1 MNFLYPNML
+1 ML
-10 WCLFALAIPIVIHLF
+10 FGLFALAIPIIIHLF

-50 TKKLKYIIA
+50 TKKLKYIIS

-75 YPYNPEQKLRT
+75 YPYNPEQKLKV

-117 SSARKMVSNIS
+117 ASARKIVSNIS
-128 PSQRFVLLTNSH
+128 PSQRFVLLTNSR

-147 MNQDEMLMSVD
+147 MNQDEMLMSID
-158 AMQTEASPLMF
+158 AMQTEASPMSF

-183 CFESASLFM
+183 GFKSASLFM
-192 YSDFQEN
+192 YSDFQDN
-199 MMNMEGL
+199 MMSVDGL
-206 VADSAIQI
+206 VADSAIQL
-214 VAMPLASDY
+214 VAMPLKSDY

-247 NVRIVNESGK
+247 NVRVVNESGK
-257 EINGLPVNFE
+257 DINGLPVNFE

-278 DIPTNGKNDVAM
+278 DIPANGKNEVAM
-290 QFIINDDN
+290 QFVLHD
-298 HGFISGTDAIH
+298 SGENNAT
-309 RVSSYPASVSINDYP
+309 VSINDYP

-335 NVRPIIKIVELTS
+335 NVRPIIKIVELS
-348 NDSDVKTRFIAS
+348 AGVGDLSIK
-360 QPSSPIV
+360 
-367 TLFSNDSLFDYHSV
+367 TLFSNDSLFDYQV
-381 DPRRIDQQYLSDC
+381 MNPYRIDQQYLSDC
-394 QMIIID
+394 QMVVVD
-400 GDANLNE
+400 GEANLNE
-407 TMWQTIRDF
+407 TMWQTIIDF
-416 ANDGGSVVVFPSEVF
+416 ANNGGSVVVFPSEVSDK
-431 EGSNNSEFSNDT
+431 SNLSDDT
-443 LSISTIAF
+443 LSISTISS
-451 QHPFFDDIFVNIPNN
+451 HHEFFSDIFVNIPNN
-466 ADLPKV
+466 ADLPRV

-481 RFHNTLSLISL
+481 RFSNTLTLISL

-502 KIGSGNIFCFASQL
+502 KIGGGNVFSFASQF
-516 GKDWTNFADNSLFV
+516 GKDWTNFADNALFV
-530 PIMYKIAMLGGQMSR
+530 PIMYKVAMLGGQMGR

-550 GVDKDLTINDLTA
+550 GVDKDILINDLTA
-563 FSEGDIR
+563 FSDGDVRIR
-570 IHDEKGNLEMIPMVE
+570 DAQGNFEMIPMVE

-600 GAGFYTI
+600 GAGFYTV

-613 IETTAWNDNRK
+613 IETTAWNDSRK

-644 LNVLAVMKANE
+644 LNVLAVMKADE
-655 IHSDDVMEMMV
+655 IHSNDMMEMMV

-673 SFILL
+673 SFIILAL
-678 SLITMLIEILVLRF
+678 ISLLIEILVLRF

>member
-1 MNFLYPNML
+1 ML
-10 WCLFALAIPIVIHLF
+10 FGLFALAIPIIIHLF

-50 TKKLKYIIA
+50 TKKLKYIIS

-75 YPYNPEQKLRT
+75 YPYNPEQKLKV

-117 SSARKMVSNIS
+117 ASARKIVSNIS
-128 PSQRFVLLTNSH
+128 PSQRFVLLTNSR

-147 MNQDEMLMSVD
+147 MNQDEMLMSID
-158 AMQTEASPLMF
+158 AMQTEASPMSF
-169 NNLYENLQMIMKRN
+169 NILYENLQMIMKRN
-183 CFESASLFM
+183 GFKSASLFM
-192 YSDFQEN
+192 YSDFQDN
-199 MMNMEGL
+199 MMSVDGL
-206 VADSAIQI
+206 VADSSIQL
-214 VAMPLASDY
+214 VAMPLKSDY

-247 NVRIVNESGK
+247 NVRVVNESGK
-257 EINGLPVNFE
+257 DIDGLPVNFE

-278 DIPTNGKNDVAM
+278 DILANGRNEVAM
-290 QFIINDDN
+290 QFVLHD
-298 HGFISGTDAIH
+298 SGENNAT
-309 RVSSYPASVSINDYP
+309 VSINDYP

-335 NVRPIIKIVELTS
+335 NVRPIIKIVELS
-348 NDSDVKTRFIAS
+348 AGVGDLSIK
-360 QPSSPIV
+360 
-367 TLFSNDSLFDYHSV
+367 TLFSNDSLFDYQV
-381 DPRRIDQQYLSDC
+381 MNPYRIDQQYLSDC
-394 QMIIID
+394 QMVVVD

-407 TMWQTIRDF
+407 TMWQTIIDF
-416 ANDGGSVVVFPSEVF
+416 ANNGGSVVVFPSEVSDK
-431 EGSNNSEFSNDT
+431 SNLSDDT
-443 LSISTIAF
+443 LSISTISS
-451 QHPFFDDIFVNIPNN
+451 HHEFFSDIFVNIPNN

-481 RFHNTLSLISL
+481 RFSNTLTLISL

-502 KIGSGNIFCFASQL
+502 KIGGGNVFSFASQF
-516 GKDWTNFADNSLFV
+516 GKDWTNFADNALFV
-530 PIMYKIAMLGGQMSR
+530 PIMYKVAMLGGQMGR

-550 GVDKDLTINDLTA
+550 GVDKDILINDLTA
-563 FSEGDIR
+563 FSDGDVRIR
-570 IHDEKGNLEMIPMVE
+570 DAQGNFEMIPMVE

-600 GAGFYTI
+600 GAGFYTV

-613 IETTAWNDNRK
+613 IETTAWNDSRK

-644 LNVLAVMKANE
+644 LNVLAVMKADE
-655 IHSDDVMEMMV
+655 IHSNDMMEMMV

-673 SFILL
+673 SFIILAL
-678 SLITMLIEILVLRF
+678 ISLLIEILVLRF

>member
-1 MNFLYPNML
+1 MSFLYPNML
-10 WCLFALAIPIVIHLF
+10 FGLFALAIPIVVHLF
-25 NFRRHKIVYFSNTA
+25 NFRRHKVVYFSNTA

-75 YPYNPEQKLRT
+75 YPYNPEQKLKT

-117 SSARKMVSNIS
+117 SSARALVSNIS
-128 PSQRFVLLTNSH
+128 PSQRFVLLTNSR
-140 QPDNEYP
+140 QLDNEYP
-147 MNQDEMLMSVD
+147 MNQDEMLMSID
-158 AMQTEASPLMF
+158 AMQTEASPLSF

-183 CFESASLFM
+183 GFKSASLFV
-192 YSDFQEN
+192 YSDFQDN
-199 MMNMEGL
+199 MMNMDGL

-223 QQNIYIDTVWLSSP
+223 QQNIYIDTVWLTSP
-237 ILQKGLANEI
+237 ILQKDLANEI
-247 NVRIVNESGK
+247 NVRVVNESDK
-257 EINGLPVNFE
+257 DINGLPVNFE
-267 IDGKSVAFNTI
+267 IDDKSVAFNTI
-278 DIPTNGKNDVAM
+278 DIPANGKNDVAM
-290 QFIINDDN
+290 QFVI
-298 HGFISGTDAIH
+298 GTDVIH
-309 RVSSYPASVSINDYP
+309 RISSHTATVAINDYP
-324 ITFDDT
+324 ITFDDM

-335 NVRPIIKIVELTS
+335 NVRPVIKIVELS
-348 NDSDVKTRFIAS
+348 ANNGE
-360 QPSSPIV
+360 SPIA
-367 TLFSNDSLFDYHSV
+367 TLFSNDSLFDYNCV
-381 DPRRIDQQYLSDC
+381 DPRRIDQQYLADC
-394 QMIIID
+394 QMVIVD

-407 TMWQTIRDF
+407 TMWQSIIDF
-416 ANDGGSVVVFPSEVF
+416 ANDGGSVVVFPSERS
-431 EGSNNSEFSNDT
+431 ENSNNSEFSNDT
-443 LSISTIAF
+443 LSISTIASN
-451 QHPFFDDIFVNIPNN
+451 HEFFSDIFVNIPTN

-472 YKHVQIDKK
+472 YRHAQIDKK
-481 RFHNTLSLISL
+481 RFSNTLTLISL

-502 KIGSGNIFCFASQL
+502 KIGSGNIFSFASQL

-530 PIMYKIAMLGGQMSR
+530 PVMYKIAMLGGQMNR

-550 GVDKDLTINDLTA
+550 GVDKDITINDLTV
-563 FSEGDIR
+563 FSEGDIK
-570 IHDEKGNLEMIPMVE
+570 IHDAQSNFEMIPMVE

-607 NKGDEV
+607 NKGDEI

-638 LLKDKG
+638 LLKDNG
-644 LNVLAVMKANE
+644 LNVVAVMKTDE
-655 IHSDDVMEMMV
+655 IHSDDVMEMMI

-678 SLITMLIEILVLRF
+678 SLISLLIEILVLRF

>member
-1 MNFLYPNML
+1 MNFLYPNIL
-10 WCLFALAIPIVIHLF
+10 WCLFALAIPIIIHLF

-39 TLKTIEQENAK
+39 TLKTIEQANAK

-75 YPYNPEQKLRT
+75 YPYSPEQKLKT

-102 MHSQSS
+102 MQSQSS

-117 SSARKMVSNIS
+117 SSARALVSNIS
-128 PSQRFVLLTNSH
+128 PSQRFVLLTNSR
-140 QPDNEYP
+140 QIDNEYP

-158 AMQTEASPLMF
+158 AMQTEASSLMF
-169 NNLYENLQMIMKRN
+169 NNLYENMQMIMKRN
-183 CFESASLFM
+183 GFKSATLFM

-199 MMNMEGL
+199 MMNMDGL
-206 VADSAIQI
+206 VVDSAIQL

-237 ILQKGLANEI
+237 ILQIGLANEI
-247 NVRIVNESGK
+247 NVRVVNESVK
-257 EINGLPVNFE
+257 DINGLPVNFE

-278 DIPTNGKNDVAM
+278 DIPANGKNEVAM
-290 QFIINDDN
+290 QFIIDN
-298 HGFISGTDAIH
+298 
-309 RVSSYPASVSINDYP
+309 RVSSHVATVSINDYP

-335 NVRPIIKIVELTS
+335 NVRPIIKIVELSTGTG
-348 NDSDVKTRFIAS
+348 DLAIK
-360 QPSSPIV
+360 
-367 TLFSNDSLFDYHSV
+367 TLFSNDSIFDYQV
-381 DPRRIDQQYLSDC
+381 MNPYRIDQQYLTDY
-394 QMIIID
+394 QVVIVD

-407 TMWQTIRDF
+407 TMWQTMEDF
-416 ANDGGSVVVFPSEVF
+416 AKDGGSVVLFPSESS
-431 EGSNNSEFSNDT
+431 ENSKSSELSDDT
-443 LSISTIAF
+443 LSVSVIAS
-451 QHPFFDDIFVNIPNN
+451 QHPFFDDIFVNIPHN

-472 YKHVQIDKK
+472 FKHIQIDKK
-481 RFHNTLSLISL
+481 QFSNTLSLISL
-492 QNGTSFFTLS
+492 QNGNSFFTLS

-530 PIMYKIAMLGGQMSR
+530 PIMYKIAMLGCQMSR

-550 GVDKDLTINDLTA
+550 GIDKDIVINGLTA

-570 IHDEKGNLEMIPMVE
+570 IRNAQGNFEMIPMVE
-585 MRNNRALIRLYDELP
+585 MRNNRAFIRLYDELP
-600 GAGFYTI
+600 DAGFYTI

-613 IETTAWNDNRK
+613 IETMAWNANRK

-638 LLKDKG
+638 LLKDNG
-644 LNVLAVMKANE
+644 LNVLAVMKSDE
-655 IHSDDVMEMMV
+655 IHSADVMETMV

-673 SFILL
+673 SFIIL
-678 SLITMLIEILVLRF
+678 SLISLLIEILVLRF

>member
-1 MNFLYPNML
+1 MSFLYPNML
-10 WCLFALAIPIVIHLF
+10 WCLFALAIPIIIHLF

-39 TLKTIEQENAK
+39 MLKTIEQENAK

-75 YPYNPEQKLRT
+75 YPYNPEQKLKT
-86 DDADNLVAVYI
+86 DDAYNLVAVYI

-117 SSARKMVSNIS
+117 SSARALVSNIS
-128 PSQRFVLLTNSH
+128 PSQRFVLLTNSR
-140 QPDNEYP
+140 QLDNEYP
-147 MNQDEMLMSVD
+147 MNQDEMLMSID
-158 AMQTEASPLMF
+158 AMQTEASPLTF
-169 NNLYENLQMIMKRN
+169 NNLYENLQMIIKRN
-183 CFESASLFM
+183 GFKSASLFM

-199 MMNMEGL
+199 MMNMDGL
-206 VADSAIQI
+206 VADSAIQL
-214 VAMPLASDY
+214 VVMPLKSDY

-237 ILQKGLANEI
+237 ILQKDLANEI

-257 EINGLPVNFE
+257 DINGLPVNFE

-278 DIPTNGKNDVAM
+278 DIPANGKNDIAM
-290 QFIINDDN
+290 QFVLNE
-298 HGFISGTDAIH
+298 SGEKTA
-309 RVSSYPASVSINDYP
+309 VVSINDYP

-330 YNFVL
+330 FNFVL
-335 NVRPIIKIVELTS
+335 HVRPIIKIVELSTGS
-348 NDSDVKTRFIAS
+348 GDLAIK
-360 QPSSPIV
+360 
-367 TLFSNDSLFDYHSV
+367 TLFSYDSLFDYNV
-381 DPRRIDQQYLSDC
+381 MNPYRIDQQYLSDC
-394 QMIIID
+394 QMVIVD
-400 GDANLNE
+400 GDADLNE
-407 TMWQTIRDF
+407 MMWQTIIDF
-416 ANDGGSVVVFPSEVF
+416 AKDGGSVVVFPSEIP
-431 EGSNNSEFSNDT
+431 EFSDDT
-443 LSISTIAF
+443 LSISAISSN
-451 QHPFFDDIFVNIPNN
+451 HEFFNDIFVNIPNN

-472 YKHVQIDKK
+472 YRHSQINKK
-481 RFHNTLSLISL
+481 QFSNTLTLIYL

-502 KIGSGNIFCFASQL
+502 KIGGGNIFSFASQL

-550 GVDKDLTINDLTA
+550 GVDKDITINDMTA

-570 IHDEKGNLEMIPMVE
+570 IRDANDNFEMIPMVE

-600 GAGFYTI
+600 GAGFYTV

-638 LLKDKG
+638 LLKDNG
-644 LNVLAVMKANE
+644 LNVLAVMKNDE
-655 IHSDDVMEMMV
+655 IHSDDVMEMMI
-666 RRSMLWK
+666 RRSMMWK